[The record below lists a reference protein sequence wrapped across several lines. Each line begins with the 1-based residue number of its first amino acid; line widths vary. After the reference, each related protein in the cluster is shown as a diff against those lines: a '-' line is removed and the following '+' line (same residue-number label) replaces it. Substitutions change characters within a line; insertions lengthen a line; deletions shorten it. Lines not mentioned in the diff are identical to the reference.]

1 MVVFNALVT
10 AYGVPLI
17 MDVPVS
23 NLESSP
29 QINEFRVL
37 LAPPFIT
44 VLNLAES
51 VAILE
56 TEFEFMVGAKNNLLF
71 AMFDLVSPEA
81 FLASNAQQY
90 LIPGVIFIESAE
102 IFTKLAPV
110 NGEPATS
117 VQVGETVN
125 EGSVPIINRTVVV
138 CPWGLTVP
146 FIFETTPEKAAC
158 VAVTDGAIP
167 GDEIVLKITVFE
179 IEEPV
184 ELLATKRQQ

>member
-1 MVVFNALVT
+1 MDVFNALVT

-37 LAPPFIT
+37 LAPPFII

-81 FLASNAQQY
+81 FLASNA
-90 LIPGVIFIESAE
+90 
-102 IFTKLAPV
+102 
-110 NGEPATS
+110 
-117 VQVGETVN
+117 
-125 EGSVPIINRTVVV
+125 
-138 CPWGLTVP
+138 
-146 FIFETTPEKAAC
+146 
-158 VAVTDGAIP
+158 
-167 GDEIVLKITVFE
+167 
-179 IEEPV
+179 
-184 ELLATKRQQ
+184 